1 MQVGP
6 CIVVGIQLQKAER
19 WAHFWANLASFSPVA
34 TGRLGVGWVHRE
46 ALGRVDAHVEEQRGL
61 VDQRGVSLVGC
72 MEAVWWQQYTNKGTK
87 GATTSVGYDTDLQ
100 VGLSFG
106 GSRTLEPLAFD
117 E

>member
-1 MQVGP
+1 
-6 CIVVGIQLQKAER
+6 
-19 WAHFWANLASFSPVA
+19 
-34 TGRLGVGWVHRE
+34 
-46 ALGRVDAHVEEQRGL
+46 
-61 VDQRGVSLVGC
+61 